1 MKSFI
6 HAGKFLVLDMLS
18 TVFFLGLY
26 LITKN
31 ILLSVAIGMAL
42 GVAQIG
48 LQLAR
53 KKPIDTM
60 QWLSLFLVMASGTAT
75 FLTHDAR
82 FVLVKPSIIYLIVGT
97 VMLKPGWMNRYL
109 PQQAMELVPDW
120 GIRFGYVWAG
130 LMFFSAVFNLFM
142 ALKFGGQAGLS
153 FYAMVMSGYATG
165 SKIGLFLIQFATMR
179 IIGGQ
184 RYRAQLAAGEAPQ
197 VGALAA

>member
-18 TVFFLGLY
+18 TVFFLTLY
-26 LITKN
+26 LVTKN

-48 LQLAR
+48 MQFAR
-53 KKPIDTM
+53 RKPIDTM

-82 FVLVKPSIIYLIVGT
+82 FVLIKPSIIYVIVGV
-97 VMLKPGWMNRYL
+97 VMLKRGWMNRYL
-109 PQQAMELVPDW
+109 PPIAMELVPD
-120 GIRFGYVWAG
+120 IATAFGYVWAG
-130 LMFFSAVFNLFM
+130 LMFFSAGLNLFM
-142 ALKFGGQAGLS
+142 ALKFGQQGLVTYAS
-153 FYAMVMSGYATG
+153 IMSIYAMA

-184 RYRAQLAAGEAPQ
+184 RRRAQEAMAGAGAVAA
-197 VGALAA
+197 